1 MAFSF
6 TSAAAIEI
14 LKPLFL
20 FVIGMV
26 IYSVFVFKFYLFIA
40 KRDIIEFNLKQYST
54 RARWAWLKK
63 VVYLLLYIVEYILLF
78 PIFVSVWF
86 AVFSILLLLLSR
98 QDISIILLI
107 SMAIVTTVRACS
119 YYNED
124 LSKDLAKMLPFAL
137 LGVMLIDINFFS
149 AESLL
154 LGIYKVP
161 SLFDT
166 ILYYLIFTIFIEF
179 ILRLFALIFKP
190 SVGPEEFSPKGV

>member
-179 ILRLFALIFKP
+179 
-190 SVGPEEFSPKGV
+190 VGHISNQRQ